1 MHGIGGEKEG
11 GKTFVAFVFLLFI
24 YLFTCF
30 LFGLYKNRFIQMY
43 VGVIFFVHMIWT
55 LFIQII

>member
-43 VGVIFFVHMIWT
+43 VGVIFFVHMI
-55 LFIQII
+55 